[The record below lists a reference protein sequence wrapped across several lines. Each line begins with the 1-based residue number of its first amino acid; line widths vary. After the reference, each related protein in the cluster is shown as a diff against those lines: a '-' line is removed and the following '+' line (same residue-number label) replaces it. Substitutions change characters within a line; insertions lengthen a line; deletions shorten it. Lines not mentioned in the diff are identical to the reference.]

1 MSAINEVD
9 DEKKE
14 PLEGNPKEEE
24 GEISS
29 SKIKLLYIGTVF
41 GVLLVVVLVGIIVIF
56 VGGSSKSNNSEQ
68 DIDKNKTN
76 TNNTNDA
83 SPNPETDPNYDPFF
97 YRNLTN
103 YFSAK
108 YELENEEIITLFN
121 EKYLPSV
128 SKMFF
133 NDRKINVIN
142 TYNFSAGEHTIFV
155 EFKKG
160 LESTEEMFKDCKNLK
175 GIFFTN
181 FKTENITNMSLC
193 FQVVLH

>member
-41 GVLLVVVLVGIIVIF
+41 GVLLVVVLVGIIVVF

-76 TNNTNDA
+76 TNNTNDTNQ
-83 SPNPETDPNYDPFF
+83 NPETDPNYDPFF
-97 YRNLTN
+97 
-103 YFSAK
+103 
-108 YELENEEIITLFN
+108 I
-121 EKYLPSV
+121 
-128 SKMFF
+128 
-133 NDRKINVIN
+133 
-142 TYNFSAGEHTIFV
+142 
-155 EFKKG
+155 
-160 LESTEEMFKDCKNLK
+160 
-175 GIFFTN
+175 GI
-181 FKTENITNMSLC
+181 
-193 FQVVLH
+193 